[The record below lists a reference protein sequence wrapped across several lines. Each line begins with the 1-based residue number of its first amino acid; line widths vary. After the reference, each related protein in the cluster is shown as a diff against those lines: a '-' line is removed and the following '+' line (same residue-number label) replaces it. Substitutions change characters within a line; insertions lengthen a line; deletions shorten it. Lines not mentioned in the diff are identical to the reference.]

1 MSESTASETVAPD
14 AAAPAV
20 PPPRPG
26 VWRRAFNIASSDKIS
41 LTAAG
46 CAFYAMLAL
55 FPALSLAISLYGL
68 LFDPT
73 TIEPQLEVLRRVL
86 PPDSYDLIATRVHD
100 LVSSAPPKLE
110 IGFALSSLLAFWSA
124 SAGIRA
130 LLGALNLAADQAEER
145 GVLEF
150 YVTAFLLT
158 LGAILAVVMGL
169 GFLVV
174 LPQGLDLFGTDRFD
188 AVVARSASMALM
200 VLAVLIGVSLLY
212 RFGPARVPENWRL
225 FSTGALAATLFW
237 AIASALFS
245 LYVSNFSGYDATY
258 GTLGAAVAL
267 LMWLYV
273 SVYVI
278 LLGAELNAEIERSR
292 PSWDPRS

>member
-1 MSESTASETVAPD
+1 MSETDDP
-14 AAAPAV
+14 AAA

-26 VWRRAFNIASSDKIS
+26 VWGRAFTVATSDQIS
-41 LTAAG
+41 LTSAG

-68 LFDPT
+68 VFDPV

-86 PPDSYDLIATRVHD
+86 PPDSYDLIAGRVHD
-100 LVSSAPPKLE
+100 LVSSKAPKLE
-110 IGFALSSLLAFWSA
+110 IGFAVSSLLAFWSA
-124 SAGIRA
+124 SSGIRA
-130 LLGALNLAADQAEER
+130 LLGALNLAHDQAEER

-150 YVTAFLLT
+150 YATAFLLT
-158 LGAILAVVMGL
+158 LGAIMAVVMGL
-169 GFLVV
+169 GFLVL
-174 LPQGLDLFGTDRFD
+174 LPQALDLFVQDRFD
-188 AVVARSASMALM
+188 AILARSAAMVLM

-212 RFGPARVPENWRL
+212 RFGPNRVPENWRL

-237 AIASALFS
+237 AVASALFS

-292 PSWDPRS
+292 PHWDPRS

>member
-1 MSESTASETVAPD
+1 VSETTD
-14 AAAPAV
+14 D
-20 PPPRPG
+20 PPPLPPAPG
-26 VWRRAFNIASSDKIS
+26 VWRRAWVVATSDKIS

-68 LFDPT
+68 LFDLAAV
-73 TIEPQLEVLRRVL
+73 EPQLEVLRRIL
-86 PPDSYDLIATRVHD
+86 PEDSYELIATRVHD
-100 LVSSAPPKLE
+100 LVSSQPPKLE

-124 SAGIRA
+124 SAGVRS
-130 LLGALNLAADQAEER
+130 LLGALNLAHDQAEER
-145 GVLEF
+145 GFVEF

-158 LGAILAVVMGL
+158 LGAIMAVVMGL
-169 GFLVV
+169 GFLVL
-174 LPQGLDLFGTDRFD
+174 LPKGLDLFGLDRFI
-188 AVVARSASMALM
+188 AILARSASMALM
-200 VLAVLIGVSLLY
+200 ILAVLIGVSLLY

-237 AIASALFS
+237 AIASVLFS
-245 LYVSNFSGYDATY
+245 LYVTNFSGYDATY

>member
-1 MSESTASETVAPD
+1 
-14 AAAPAV
+14 
-20 PPPRPG
+20 
-26 VWRRAFNIASSDKIS
+26 
-41 LTAAG
+41 
-46 CAFYAMLAL
+46 MLAL

-68 LFDPT
+68 LFDLAAV
-73 TIEPQLEVLRRVL
+73 EPQLEVLRRIL
-86 PPDSYDLIATRVHD
+86 PEDSYELIATRVHD
-100 LVSSAPPKLE
+100 LVSSQPPKLE

-124 SAGIRA
+124 SAGVRS
-130 LLGALNLAADQAEER
+130 LLGALNLAHDQAEER
-145 GVLEF
+145 GFVEF

-158 LGAILAVVMGL
+158 LGAIMAVVMGL
-169 GFLVV
+169 GFLVL
-174 LPQGLDLFGTDRFD
+174 LPKGLDLFGLDRFI
-188 AVVARSASMALM
+188 AILARSASMALM
-200 VLAVLIGVSLLY
+200 ILAVLIGVSLLY

-237 AIASALFS
+237 AIASVLFS
-245 LYVSNFSGYDATY
+245 LYVTNFSGYDATY